1 MKAPPI
7 VDLFKCLS
15 DPTRL
20 NIVLLVLSHSRLCV
34 CELGHALALPQPK
47 ISRHLAYLR
56 SYNILNDTREG
67 QWVYYALN
75 PAMPSE
81 WKQLLDHL
89 GSTQMPEMTS
99 TFNRLEAF
107 QNPTRCAN

>member
-1 MKAPPI
+1 MKSPPL

-15 DPTRL
+15 DPTRFH
-20 NIVLLVLSHSRLCV
+20 IVLLVLSHKRLCV
-34 CELGHALALPQPK
+34 CELGQALALPQPK

-56 SYNILNDTREG
+56 SYNILLDSREG

-75 PAMPSE
+75 PTLPSE

-89 GSTQMPEMTS
+89 GSIQTTETALIS
-99 TFNRLEAF
+99 NRLETF
-107 QNPTRCAN
+107 QNPTRCAS